1 MLTVLTLTVAK
12 PLKTVEH
19 TLTDNVLPPAA
30 ADPLARYPA
39 NCQPDAFLANR
50 QMARML
56 LDYTDEFLQQQS
68 AATVD
73 TSGWSDDAESDLP
86 MWEMEG
92 LMWCDW
98 AVPVILTK
106 AGTRHAVVLTKMAVY
121 VLEVQLARAQQQQ
134 QSANASSSSGS
145 SGAAKKSS
153 SNGITVSGSTV
164 QQQQQQHSSSAVSN
178 SSAGAAAAA
187 DDAVALLK
195 QQQQQQLLQEDD
207 ADGDDDKS
215 LLQGQ
220 TWAHMQDAPHDK

>member
-1 MLTVLTLTVAK
+1 M
-12 PLKTVEH
+12 H
-19 TLTDNVLPPAA
+19 TDNVLSPAA

-50 QMARML
+50 QMACML

-68 AATVD
+68 AAVD

-121 VLEVQLARAQQQQ
+121 VLEVKLARQQQQ
-134 QSANASSSSGS
+134 QHTANTSSSSS
-145 SGAAKKSS
+145 SAAKKSS

-164 QQQQQQHSSSAVSN
+164 QQQQQPHSSSAVSN
-178 SSAGAAAAA
+178 SSASAAAA
-187 DDAVALLK
+187 DDAGAVHK
-195 QQQQQQLLQEDD
+195 QQQQQQQQAED
-207 ADGDDDKS
+207 ADIDDDKS

-220 TWAHMQDAPHDK
+220 TWTHMQDAPHDK

>member
-1 MLTVLTLTVAK
+1 
-12 PLKTVEH
+12 
-19 TLTDNVLPPAA
+19 
-30 ADPLARYPA
+30 
-39 NCQPDAFLANR
+39 
-50 QMARML
+50 MACML

-68 AATVD
+68 AAAVD

-121 VLEVQLARAQQQQ
+121 VLEVKLARQQQQ
-134 QSANASSSSGS
+134 QHTANTGSSSSN
-145 SGAAKKSS
+145 AAKKSS

-164 QQQQQQHSSSAVSN
+164 QQQQQPHSSSAVSN
-178 SSAGAAAAA
+178 NSASAAAA
-187 DDAVALLK
+187 DDAGAVHK
-195 QQQQQQLLQEDD
+195 QQQQQQQED

-220 TWAHMQDAPHDK
+220 TWAHMQDAPHNK

>member
-1 MLTVLTLTVAK
+1 LQTVAQ
-12 PLKTVEH
+12 TVEH
-19 TLTDNVLPPAA
+19 TDNVLPPAA

-50 QMARML
+50 QMACML

-68 AATVD
+68 AAVD

-121 VLEVQLARAQQQQ
+121 VLEVKLARQQQQ
-134 QSANASSSSGS
+134 QHTANTSSSSSG
-145 SGAAKKSS
+145 AKKSS

-164 QQQQQQHSSSAVSN
+164 QQQQQQQQQHSSSAVSN
-178 SSAGAAAAA
+178 SSASAAAA
-187 DDAVALLK
+187 DDAGALHK
-195 QQQQQQLLQEDD
+195 QQQQQQQEED
-207 ADGDDDKS
+207 ADIDDDKS
-215 LLQGQ
+215 SLQGQ